1 MAQNEL
7 RARPDRSGAGECRK
21 EDAMAKTYYRSV
33 WISDTH
39 LCSRDC
45 RADVLLSFLNQT
57 KCENL
62 YIVGDFIDVWQ
73 LKRRWFWAQDFNNVI
88 HRILSK
94 ARKGA
99 KVTYIPGNHDEA
111 FREFCGMQFGGV
123 RIEQNCIHTMA
134 DGRKFLVMHGDEF
147 DCVVQ
152 NNKWLAVL
160 GSAAYDYLIYVNRML
175 NYGRRRLGMPYWS
188 LAHYVK
194 TRVKNA
200 VTYIG
205 TFEEAVAREARKA
218 KVEGVICGHIHQPIL
233 KDIHG
238 IAYCN
243 TGDWVENCTALV
255 EHADGHL
262 ELIHWMQELTDRA
275 KLTPDRVLMPD
286 IESEYDDE
294 PLIPARE
301 GTLVMA

>member
-1 MAQNEL
+1 
-7 RARPDRSGAGECRK
+7 
-21 EDAMAKTYYRSV
+21 MAKTFYRSV

-45 RADVLLSFLNQT
+45 RADVLLSFLKHT
-57 KCENL
+57 KCEYL
-62 YIVGDFIDVWQ
+62 YLVGDFIDVWQ
-73 LKRRWFWAQDFNNVI
+73 LKRRWHWMQEFNNVI

-94 ARKGA
+94 AKKGA

-111 FREFCGMQFGGV
+111 LRDFCGLQFGGV
-123 RIEQNCIHTMA
+123 RIERDCIHTTA
-134 DGRKFLVMHGDEF
+134 DGRKFLVLHGDEF

-152 NNKWLAVL
+152 NRKWLAIL
-160 GSAAYDYLIYVNRML
+160 GSAAYDYLIYANRML

-205 TFEEAVAREARKA
+205 TFEAAVAHAAKKAEAD
-218 KVEGVICGHIHQPIL
+218 GVICGHIHQPVL
-233 KDIHG
+233 KDISG
-238 IAYCN
+238 VTYCN

-255 EHADGHL
+255 EHTDGRL
-262 ELIHWMQELTDRA
+262 ELIHWMPEHARQVELHPDFLR
-275 KLTPDRVLMPD
+275 KLDP
-286 IESEYDDE
+286 EDE
-294 PLIPARE
+294 EILIPVPAFARMRV
-301 GTLVMA
+301 TLGV